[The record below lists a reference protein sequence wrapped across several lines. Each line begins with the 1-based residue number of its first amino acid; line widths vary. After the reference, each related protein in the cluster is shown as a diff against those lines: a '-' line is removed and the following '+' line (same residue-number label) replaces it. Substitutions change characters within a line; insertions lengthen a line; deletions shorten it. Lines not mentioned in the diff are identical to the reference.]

1 VRGTDFSP
9 ATSDGRRLS
18 DVRYLIKVIDREAR
32 ALSIYNSDL
41 DKEEAD
47 FIYQQCENFLIE
59 EYERVTRLRGLE
71 ATEGRFSELSWMTVS
86 DLMRPSKQ
94 AAWISQSASRKSQ
107 SASRKRKRNERL
119 T

>member
-1 VRGTDFSP
+1 MIVETYPGREGRDRKRQEERGGEGGIGEERKGDWVMG
-9 ATSDGRRLS
+9 DEKRG
-18 DVRYLIKVIDREAR
+18 KVGGWE
-32 ALSIYNSDL
+32 
-41 DKEEAD
+41 
-47 FIYQQCENFLIE
+47 CENVLME

-71 ATEGRFSELSWMTVS
+71 TIEGRFSELSWMTVS

-107 SASRKRKRNERL
+107 SASRKPKRNERL